1 MEGGMGT
8 GKKRKEELK
17 VLEEFSS
24 DEQLLFSSVIFNKL
38 KIKKNVVY
46 FKSMF

>member
-1 MEGGMGT
+1 MGT

-17 VLEEFSS
+17 VLGEFSS

-38 KIKKNVVY
+38 SIKTHCVY